1 MSTPEQSGPPEP
13 TSQAH
18 TVEQSVEHVI
28 RSRLSE
34 LLGGWYGS
42 LETALPTVA
51 FVVLWVWRSDVQFAV
66 IGAVVATAI
75 LIGLRLARGGSLRYV
90 LSSVI
95 GIALAAFFALRSGDA
110 EDAFLPGILISAAY
124 GAGALVSILA
134 RWPLIGFL
142 VAAADPNFAEQPTA
156 WHRDRGLVRVC
167 SRLTWVLVGLF
178 AVRLV
183 IMLPLYLAGEVAWL
197 GITKIALGWPAYIVA
212 IAIMGFML
220 SVGRT
225 PADDP
230 EQA

>member
-13 TSQAH
+13 GPQAQ

-28 RSRLSE
+28 RSRLSD

-95 GIALAAFFALRSGDA
+95 GIALAAFSRCVVATPKMRSCR
-110 EDAFLPGILISAAY
+110 AF
-124 GAGALVSILA
+124 
-134 RWPLIGFL
+134 
-142 VAAADPNFAEQPTA
+142 
-156 WHRDRGLVRVC
+156 
-167 SRLTWVLVGLF
+167 
-178 AVRLV
+178 
-183 IMLPLYLAGEVAWL
+183 
-197 GITKIALGWPAYIVA
+197 
-212 IAIMGFML
+212 
-220 SVGRT
+220 
-225 PADDP
+225 
-230 EQA
+230 